1 MSARMAAL
9 RNTPEGMGRKKS
21 ADSSGENRKTP
32 RINAGIPAEWHALMR
47 RLAGQAKMPVVW
59 WLIDLTAK
67 EAAKAKVPDAEIPN
81 LPWNEV

>member
-1 MSARMAAL
+1 MPPAAIVEVD
-9 RNTPEGMGRKKS
+9 TPVGMGRKKS
-21 ADSSGENRKTP
+21 ESGGENRKTP

-67 EAAKAKVPDAEIPN
+67 EAAKAKVPPTDVPA
-81 LPWNEV
+81 LPWIEE